1 MGYAQSN
8 LPFLVHS
15 VNEAALRDRSHPP
28 GSPRYVKPALP
39 LYGSF
44 SVLYEPV
51 VGEAEVV
58 VAEEA
63 VVG

>member
-28 GSPRYVKPALP
+28 GSPQYVLP
-39 LYGSF
+39 FNWLF
-44 SVLYEPV
+44 TVILQPF